1 MLSVHDAPVRAARGS
16 VTFNSRLFLDVVRQQ
31 FATSLELTC
40 AERNGLGRRPDPASH
55 LIRHR
60 MDEVLRSKEELRGR
74 APYQI

>member
-1 MLSVHDAPVRAARGS
+1 MLSVHDVPVARRIRH
-16 VTFNSRLFLDVVRQQ
+16 VTFNSRLFFDVVRQQ

-40 AERNGLGRRPDPASH
+40 AERNGLGRRSDPASH

-60 MDEVLRSKEELRGR
+60 MDEVFRSKEELRGR